1 MPGWPPRPPGRAPA
15 VADLIV
21 DNDGPREA
29 LETRVREVWDEL
41 VQQGRHRPLSEAGG
55 SAPAGIAQPGRTV
68 DISARRSPGDR
79 EEREADA
86 TVPERNPETD
96 VSRLPR
102 PSTCSTPGTGA
113 VKLLDS
119 VIAAHPENTAAR
131 LLRARAFFAAAQL
144 RPAELEFELVLEL
157 RAGQRAF
164 AHFALART
172 FERSGNPERATRH
185 FRLAAA
191 LDPKPEYLRAAKFD
205 ERD

>member
-1 MPGWPPRPPGRAPA
+1 MRAAENPRTGK
-15 VADLIV
+15 
-21 DNDGPREA
+21 DG
-29 LETRVREVWDEL
+29 
-41 VQQGRHRPLSEAGG
+41 
-55 SAPAGIAQPGRTV
+55 
-68 DISARRSPGDR
+68 
-79 EEREADA
+79 

-96 VSRLPR
+96 VIDFRAAEQLLDARDPR
-102 PSTCSTPGTGA
+102 GA

-144 RPAELEFELVLEL
+144 RPAELEFELVLE
-157 RAGQRAF
+157 REPDNAF

-172 FERSGNPERATRH
+172 FERSGNPVRATRH

-205 ERD
+205 ERP